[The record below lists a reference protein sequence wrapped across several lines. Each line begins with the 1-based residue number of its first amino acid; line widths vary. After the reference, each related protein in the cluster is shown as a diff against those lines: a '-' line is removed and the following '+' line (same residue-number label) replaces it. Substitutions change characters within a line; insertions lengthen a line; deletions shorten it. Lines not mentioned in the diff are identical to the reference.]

1 MSAWILVVQADW
13 DEMLE
18 YCESGECVV
27 RAWWGKDVN
36 KFSAIGEEKEE
47 FDVGITEARLD

>member
-1 MSAWILVVQADW
+1 MNAWILVVQADW

-18 YCESGECVV
+18 YCESGECVA

-36 KFSAIGEEKEE
+36 KFSAIREKKE
-47 FDVGITEARLD
+47 DLM